1 MGQTPTAH
9 TVRSFDQE
17 IDQLRSLIGQMG
29 GLAEAQVKDAVD
41 ALKRRDA
48 EAATRVV
55 ARDAELDA
63 METEAER
70 QAVTIIALRSPM
82 ADDLR
87 EIVAALKISAI
98 IERIGDYAKNIGKRV
113 PVLTQAAPI
122 GPAVIIPEMAK
133 AAAAMIRDALDCYVD
148 RDAEL
153 ARQVMERDQQVD
165 DLYNSLFRSL
175 LTYMMEYPLHI
186 TASAHLL
193 FIAKILERIGAHHVV
208 QPEHDMGERIAH
220 LLGGRLTEYIEVA
233 SDWVLARASVP
244 KYFVGMTLR
253 TSNIRGKHG
262 VTVVGIRKAGTAK
275 YSHADGYTTLESGDE
290 ILLMGPPEAVEAFSE
305 A

>member
-1 MGQTPTAH
+1 MVQTPTAH
-9 TVRSFDQE
+9 TVRSFDEE
-17 IDQLRSLIGQMG
+17 IETLRTLIGQMG

-41 ALKRRDA
+41 ALKRRDSDTA
-48 EAATRVV
+48 HDVIS
-55 ARDAELDA
+55 RDGELDA

-98 IERIGDYAKNIGKRV
+98 IERIGDYAKNIAKRV

-133 AAAAMIRDALDCYVD
+133 VAASMIRDALDSYVD

-153 ARQVMERDQQVD
+153 ALQVMERDQQVD

-175 LTYMMEYPLHI
+175 LTYMMENPHHI
-186 TASAHLL
+186 TPSAHLL
-193 FIAKILERIGAHHVV
+193 FIAKNLERIGDHATNIAELVHFSVTG
-208 QPEHDMGERIAH
+208 EHLAER
-220 LLGGRLTEYIEVA
+220 TKT
-233 SDWVLARASVP
+233 D
-244 KYFVGMTLR
+244 
-253 TSNIRGKHG
+253 
-262 VTVVGIRKAGTAK
+262 VTAT
-275 YSHADGYTTLESGDE
+275 
-290 ILLMGPPEAVEAFSE
+290 MAVD
-305 A
+305 

>member
-17 IDQLRSLIGQMG
+17 IEQLRSLIGQMG

-41 ALKRRDA
+41 ALKRRDSD
-48 EAATRVV
+48 AAMIVV
-55 ARDAELDA
+55 SRDAELDA

-133 AAAAMIRDALDCYVD
+133 TAASMIRDALDCYVD
-148 RDAEL
+148 RDSEL
-153 ARQVMERDQQVD
+153 AIQVMERDQQVD

-175 LTYMMEYPLHI
+175 LTYMMENPHHI
-186 TASAHLL
+186 TPSAHLL
-193 FIAKILERIGAHHVV
+193 FIAKNLERIGDHATNIAELVHFSVT
-208 QPEHDMGERIAH
+208 GER
-220 LLGGRLTEYIEVA
+220 LSE
-233 SDWVLARASVP
+233 
-244 KYFVGMTLR
+244 R
-253 TSNIRGKHG
+253 TK
-262 VTVVGIRKAGTAK
+262 TDQTATMDPT
-275 YSHADGYTTLESGDE
+275 DGD
-290 ILLMGPPEAVEAFSE
+290 
-305 A
+305 

>member
-1 MGQTPTAH
+1 MGQPPTAH

-48 EAATRVV
+48 DAATVVV

-113 PVLTQAAPI
+113 PVLTQAQPI

-133 AAAAMIRDALDCYVD
+133 AAAGMIRDALDCYVD

-153 ARQVMERDQQVD
+153 ARHVMERDQQVD

-175 LTYMMEYPLHI
+175 LTYMMENPHHI
-186 TASAHLL
+186 TPSAHLL
-193 FIAKILERIGAHHVV
+193 FIAKNLERIGDHATNIAELVHFSVTG
-208 QPEHDMGERIAH
+208 EHLGER
-220 LLGGRLTEYIEVA
+220 TKT
-233 SDWVLARASVP
+233 DQ
-244 KYFVGMTLR
+244 
-253 TSNIRGKHG
+253 
-262 VTVVGIRKAGTAK
+262 TATMDPT
-275 YSHADGYTTLESGDE
+275 ATD
-290 ILLMGPPEAVEAFSE
+290 
-305 A
+305 

>member
-41 ALKRRDA
+41 ALRRRDA
-48 EAATRVV
+48 DAAKIVV
-55 ARDAELDA
+55 ERDAELDA

-113 PVLTQAAPI
+113 PVLTQAVPI
-122 GPAVIIPEMAK
+122 GPAVIVPEMAK
-133 AAAAMIRDALDCYVD
+133 AAAEMIRDALDCYVD
-148 RDAEL
+148 RDPEL
-153 ARQVMERDQQVD
+153 AIQVMERDQQVD

-175 LTYMMEYPLHI
+175 LTYMMENPHHI
-186 TASAHLL
+186 TPSAHLL
-193 FIAKILERIGAHHVV
+193 FIAKNLERIGDHATNIAELVHFSVTGTHLS
-208 QPEHDMGERIAH
+208 ERTKTDQTATIA
-220 LLGGRLTEYIEVA
+220 
-233 SDWVLARASVP
+233 
-244 KYFVGMTLR
+244 
-253 TSNIRGKHG
+253 
-262 VTVVGIRKAGTAK
+262 
-275 YSHADGYTTLESGDE
+275 ADPND
-290 ILLMGPPEAVEAFSE
+290 
-305 A
+305 

>member
-1 MGQTPTAH
+1 MVQTPTAH
-9 TVRSFDQE
+9 TVRSFDEE
-17 IDQLRSLIGQMG
+17 IETLRTLIGQMG

-48 EAATRVV
+48 DAA
-55 ARDAELDA
+55 AILIQRDAELDA

-98 IERIGDYAKNIGKRV
+98 IERIGDYAKNIAKRV

-133 AAAAMIRDALDCYVD
+133 VAAAMIRDALDCYVD

-153 ARQVMERDQQVD
+153 ALQVMERDQQVD

-175 LTYMMEYPLHI
+175 LTYMMENPHHI
-186 TASAHLL
+186 TPSAHLL
-193 FIAKILERIGAHHVV
+193 FIAKNLERIGDHATNIAELVHFSVTGQHLA
-208 QPEHDMGERIAH
+208 ERTKTDMTATIA
-220 LLGGRLTEYIEVA
+220 
-233 SDWVLARASVP
+233 
-244 KYFVGMTLR
+244 
-253 TSNIRGKHG
+253 
-262 VTVVGIRKAGTAK
+262 
-275 YSHADGYTTLESGDE
+275 AD
-290 ILLMGPPEAVEAFSE
+290 
-305 A
+305 